1 MKMTA
6 MLAAIAVSAA
16 AFASVEELS
25 LYGSSVKDFSPL
37 ATCPKLA
44 NVTLTKGAFL
54 PEGVRALEEALRAN
68 NIRAMVVER

>member
-16 AFASVEELS
+16 AFA
-25 LYGSSVKDFSPL
+25 SVKDFSPL

-68 NIRAMVVER
+68 NVRAMVVER